1 MVKSKEAIGLLNRLY
16 KTKRRNRS
24 KPLHLRGC
32 KTLGAKSPDKG
43 NKGKH

>member
-1 MVKSKEAIGLLNRLY
+1 MAKSKEAIGLMNRLF

-32 KTLGAKSPDKG
+32 KTLGPKSPHKG
-43 NKGKH
+43 NRGKY